1 MEISYLNKMKKIFYT
16 IIIVFAAYSLTAQQA
31 QYTQYMFNLSNY
43 NPSYTASDSAL
54 TAFAAGRQQWAGFK
68 DTYGETIN
76 PREIFFRLEMPLY
89 DFNSNIG
96 ISYQYDKLALWKN
109 SNLKL
114 NYAYRHKLKQKHILS
129 YGLALE
135 FINTT
140 IDFNK
145 LHSFNDGD
153 PVLLN
158 ASDKGTTVDLELGL
172 NYVYNNRLYVGI
184 SGVRLL
190 NSKLP
195 IAYSNIQNQRMF
207 YFNAAYDIPLNINNR
222 KSLIIT
228 PGFLVKKNSITTQ
241 VEANV
246 IVNYMN
252 KYWAGL
258 SYRQGDAVGLLA
270 GINIFNFALGL
281 SYDYNIYEGIRTA
294 SIGSPEIFIK
304 YSYKISPKIKKQGYY
319 NPRYL

>member
-16 IIIVFAAYSLTAQQA
+16 IIIVLAAYSLRAQQA

-68 DTYGETIN
+68 DQYDETIN
-76 PREIFFRLEMPLY
+76 PREIFFKLEMPFY
-89 DFNSNIG
+89 DLNSNIG
-96 ISYQYDKLALWKN
+96 ISYQYDKLAYWKN
-109 SNLKL
+109 NNLKL

-140 IDFNK
+140 IDFSNLK
-145 LHSFNDGD
+145 PFQDGD

-158 ASDKGTTVDLELGL
+158 IPGKGNTVDLELGV
-172 NYVYNNRLYVGI
+172 NYVYNNRFYIGI

-195 IAYSNIQNQRMF
+195 IDHFNIEYQRMF
-207 YFNAAYDIPLNINNR
+207 YFNTAYNIPLSSNKR
-222 KSLIIT
+222 KPLIIT
-228 PGFLVKKNSITTQ
+228 PGFLLKTSSTFTQ
-241 VEANV
+241 MEAN
-246 IVNYMN
+246 IIANYMN

-258 SYRQGDAVGLLA
+258 TYRQGDAVGLLA

-281 SYDYNIYEGIRTA
+281 SYDYSIFKGIQSA
-294 SIGSPEIFIK
+294 SHGSPEIFIK
-304 YSYKISPKIKKQGYY
+304 YSYKINPKIKKQGYY